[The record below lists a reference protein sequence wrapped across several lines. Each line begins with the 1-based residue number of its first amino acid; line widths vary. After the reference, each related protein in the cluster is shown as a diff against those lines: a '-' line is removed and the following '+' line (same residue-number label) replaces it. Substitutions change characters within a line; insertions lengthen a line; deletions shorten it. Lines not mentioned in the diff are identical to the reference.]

1 MARNSELVR
10 QWEILR
16 EIDGA
21 RHGVSI
27 QKLAALRGVHPRTIR
42 RDLEALGRAG
52 FPLWDD
58 KTNGTSMWKLR
69 AKPFARLEET
79 GLGVM
84 ELSALYFSRAL
95 VTSLAGDPLHDD
107 LDRAFGKLER
117 ALPPGCRTFLER
129 LPVLMAAKT
138 GGRKTRD
145 DKKLQDVVS
154 RGIDASLRHRRITMR
169 YASASSRRT
178 KDYTVEPLRF
188 AYALGGLYLQAFVP
202 EYGEVR
208 TFAVERIRTL
218 AVLDEQFQ
226 PRPLPV
232 EPFGHSMGVFSG
244 EPAEVVLE
252 FDADV
257 APYLREREWHRY
269 SAMSRSMAARIRPM
283 SCAHIACS
291 SEPSSSWYSMP
302 GWTNWMTPDLSRMNV
317 TEVAGRSGPVSHQSF
332 RVPVR
337 HSQSIAT
344 GNWKS
349 LASTARRTRATSSG
363 SSLPA
368 FG

>member
-1 MARNSELVR
+1 MTGPVTAPMYPGAAMARNTELVR

-27 QKLAALRGVHPRTIR
+27 QKLAALRGVHQRTIR

-79 GLGVM
+79 GLGIM

-117 ALPPGCRTFLER
+117 ALPPGCRTFLDR
-129 LPVLMAAKT
+129 LPTLMAAKA
-138 GGRKTRD
+138 GGHKRRD
-145 DKKLQDVVS
+145 ERKLQEVVS
-154 RGIDASLRHRRITMR
+154 RGIDASLRHRRIIIR

-244 EPAEVVLE
+244 TPEEVVIE
-252 FDADV
+252 FDADA
-257 APYLREREWHRY
+257 APYIREREWHRTQQLTDRPDG
-269 SAMSRSMAARIRPM
+269 SVVVRLHVCVDQPLKQWVLGFGPAARVVAPDRLAAEIFENADRMRARYAAKRPVLK
-283 SCAHIACS
+283 A
-291 SEPSSSWYSMP
+291 
-302 GWTNWMTPDLSRMNV
+302 
-317 TEVAGRSGPVSHQSF
+317 TE
-332 RVPVR
+332 RVP
-337 HSQSIAT
+337 
-344 GNWKS
+344 
-349 LASTARRTRATSSG
+349 RTRG
-363 SSLPA
+363 LR
-368 FG
+368 GLRG

>member
-1 MARNSELVR
+1 VARNSELVR

-27 QKLAALRGVHPRTIR
+27 QKLSALRGVHQRTIR

-79 GLGVM
+79 GLGIM
-84 ELSALYFSRAL
+84 ELCALYFSRAL

-107 LDRAFGKLER
+107 LDRAFGKMER
-117 ALPPGCRTFLER
+117 ALPPGCRTFLDR
-129 LPVLMAAKT
+129 LPTLMAAKT

-145 DKKLQDVVS
+145 DRKLQDVVS

-244 EPAEVVLE
+244 EPEEVVIE
-252 FDADV
+252 FDADA
-257 APYLREREWHRY
+257 APYVREREWHRTQQLTDRADGSVLMRLHVCVDQPLRQWVLGFGPAARVVSPGRLAAEIFEAAEGMRARY
-269 SAMSRSMAARIRPM
+269 ATKRPVLRSAERVSRNRGLRGSRS
-283 SCAHIACS
+283 
-291 SEPSSSWYSMP
+291 
-302 GWTNWMTPDLSRMNV
+302 
-317 TEVAGRSGPVSHQSF
+317 
-332 RVPVR
+332 
-337 HSQSIAT
+337 
-344 GNWKS
+344 
-349 LASTARRTRATSSG
+349 
-363 SSLPA
+363 
-368 FG
+368 

>member
-1 MARNSELVR
+1 VARNSELVR

-27 QKLAALRGVHPRTIR
+27 QKLAALRGVHQRTIR

-69 AKPFARLEET
+69 GKPFARLEET
-79 GLGVM
+79 GLGIM
-84 ELSALYFSRAL
+84 ELCALYFSRAL

-117 ALPPGCRTFLER
+117 ALPPGCRTFLDR
-129 LPVLMAAKT
+129 LPTLMAAKA
-138 GGRKTRD
+138 GGRKKRD
-145 DKKLQDVVS
+145 DRKLQDVVS
-154 RGIDASLRHRRITMR
+154 RGIEASLRHRRITIR

-208 TFAVERIRTL
+208 TFAIERIRTL
-218 AVLDEQFQ
+218 GVLDEQFQ
-226 PRPLPV
+226 PRPLPI
-232 EPFGHSMGVFSG
+232 EPFGHSLGVFTG
-244 EPAEVVLE
+244 TPEDVAIE
-252 FDADV
+252 FDAEIAEYV
-257 APYLREREWHRY
+257 REREWHRSQVVTERADGSIVVGLQVCLDQPLRQWILGFGPAARALSPASLAADILDAADRMRARY
-269 SAMSRSMAARIRPM
+269 TTRRRAIKAGEVAPAKVRSM
-283 SCAHIACS
+283 
-291 SEPSSSWYSMP
+291 
-302 GWTNWMTPDLSRMNV
+302 
-317 TEVAGRSGPVSHQSF
+317 
-332 RVPVR
+332 
-337 HSQSIAT
+337 
-344 GNWKS
+344 K
-349 LASTARRTRATSSG
+349 
-363 SSLPA
+363 
-368 FG
+368 

>member
-1 MARNSELVR
+1 MTRPVTAVPYPVGTMARNSELVR

-27 QKLAALRGVHPRTIR
+27 QKLAALRGVHQRTIR

-69 AKPFARLEET
+69 GKPFARLEET
-79 GLGVM
+79 GLGIM
-84 ELSALYFSRAL
+84 ELCALYFSRAL

-117 ALPPGCRTFLER
+117 ALPPGCRTFLDR
-129 LPVLMAAKT
+129 LPTLMAAKT
-138 GGRKTRD
+138 GGRKRRD
-145 DKKLQDVVS
+145 ERKLQDVIA
-154 RGIDASLRHRRITMR
+154 RGIDASLRHRRIAMR

-208 TFAVERIRTL
+208 TFAIERIRTL

-232 EPFGHSMGVFSG
+232 EPFGHSLGVFSG
-244 EPAEVVLE
+244 TPEDVAIE
-252 FDADV
+252 FDAGV
-257 APYLREREWHRY
+257 AEYIREREWHRTQQVTDRPDGSIVVRLHVSVDQPLKQWILGFGPAARVLAPDALAAEVFEAAEGMRARY
-269 SAMSRSMAARIRPM
+269 ATKRPMLPSRGTGVTGTRMTRMAKPMSR
-283 SCAHIACS
+283 
-291 SEPSSSWYSMP
+291 
-302 GWTNWMTPDLSRMNV
+302 
-317 TEVAGRSGPVSHQSF
+317 
-332 RVPVR
+332 
-337 HSQSIAT
+337 
-344 GNWKS
+344 
-349 LASTARRTRATSSG
+349 
-363 SSLPA
+363 
-368 FG
+368 

>member
-1 MARNSELVR
+1 MYPCGTMARNSELVR

-21 RHGVSI
+21 RNGVSI
-27 QKLAALRGVHPRTIR
+27 PKLAALRGVHQRTIR

-79 GLGVM
+79 GLGIM
-84 ELSALYFSRAL
+84 ELCALYFSRAL

-117 ALPPGCRTFLER
+117 ALPHGCRTFLDR
-129 LPVLMAAKT
+129 LPTLMAAKT

-145 DKKLQDVVS
+145 ERKLQDVVS
-154 RGIDASLRHRRITMR
+154 RGIDASLRHRRIAMR

-178 KDYTVEPLRF
+178 RDYTVEPLRF
-188 AYALGGLYLQAFVP
+188 AYALGGLYLQGFVP

-244 EPAEVVLE
+244 EPEEVVIE
-252 FDADV
+252 FDADA
-257 APYLREREWHRY
+257 APYIREREWHRTQQLTDRADG
-269 SAMSRSMAARIRPM
+269 SVLMRLHVCVDQPLRQWVLGFGPAARVV
-283 SCAHIACS
+283 
-291 SEPSSSWYSMP
+291 
-302 GWTNWMTPDLSRMNV
+302 TPDRLAAEIFAAADGMRARYATKRPV
-317 TEVAGRSGPVSHQSF
+317 LRSAGPVSPS
-332 RVPVR
+332 RDVR
-337 HSQSIAT
+337 
-344 GNWKS
+344 
-349 LASTARRTRATSSG
+349 G
-363 SSLPA
+363 SR
-368 FG
+368 G